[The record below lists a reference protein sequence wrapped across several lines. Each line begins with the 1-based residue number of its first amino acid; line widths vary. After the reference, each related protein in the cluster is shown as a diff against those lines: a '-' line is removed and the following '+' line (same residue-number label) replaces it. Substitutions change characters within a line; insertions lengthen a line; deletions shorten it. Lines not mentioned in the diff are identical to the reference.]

1 MLIRLINFLVRKYLD
16 CDPEVAQRL
25 SAFEDKNLLLRLT
38 DMEKEFLV
46 ALRQDGITIT
56 EHSDDG
62 PVEVAARVEADVL
75 VLLRVA
81 RSKQCQ
87 SMLDDG
93 TLFVQGDSGLVR
105 QVGSVFAAVEID
117 WEEVAAAFAGD
128 LPAYQVG
135 VWLRRVKEYRHRSFE
150 NFRMDVSEYLQEES
164 RVVPT
169 RVEMERFLNDADEL
183 EASIGYLEARV
194 RRLTEAH

>member
-16 CDPEVAQRL
+16 CDPEAAQRL

-93 TLFVQGDSGLVR
+93 TLLVQGDSGLVR
-105 QVGSVFAAVEID
+105 QIGSVFAAVEID
-117 WEEVAAAFAGD
+117 WEEVAAAYVGD
-128 LPAYQVG
+128 LVAYQVG
-135 VWLRRVKEYRHRSFE
+135 VWLRRVKAYRRRSFE

-169 RVEMERFLNDADEL
+169 RVEMERFLNDAHEL

-194 RRLTEAH
+194 RRLMESH

>member
-16 CDPEVAQRL
+16 CDPEAAQRL

-93 TLFVQGDSGLVR
+93 TLLVQGDSGLVR
-105 QVGSVFAAVEID
+105 QIGSVFAAVEID
-117 WEEVAAAFAGD
+117 WEEVAAAYMGD
-128 LPAYQVG
+128 LVAYQVG

-183 EASIGYLEARV
+183 EAGIGDLEARV
-194 RRLTEAH
+194 RRLMEAH

>member
-16 CDPEVAQRL
+16 CDPEAAQRL
-25 SAFEDKNLLLRLT
+25 SALEDKNLLLRLT

-93 TLFVQGDSGLVR
+93 TLLVQGDSGLVR
-105 QVGSVFAAVEID
+105 QIGSVFAAVEID
-117 WEEVAAAFAGD
+117 WEEVAAAYMGD
-128 LPAYQVG
+128 LVAYQVG

-183 EASIGYLEARV
+183 EAGIGDLEARV
-194 RRLTEAH
+194 RRLTESH